1 MEGLSPSKS
10 KHEFYVDIAPD
21 FGFPLAIRPR
31 FQLNAVINRDP
42 DVPAMKVIILMMMM
56 MIIIMM
62 MMMKD
67 FADELILP
75 FLWAQDGF
83 SEPSQEMADAIR
95 SEFKHTSHLLETL
108 VNKPSLNGG
117 LVSRH
122 EKLYIFYKCFFR
134 FGVEAPSKLSLL
146 GGVALIAVGGA
157 LILSVLVKF
166 VMKYFL

>member
-42 DVPAMKVIILMMMM
+42 DVPAMKVMIMMM
-56 MIIIMM
+56 MIIMM
-62 MMMKD
+62 MITMMMKD

-108 VNKPSLNGG
+108 VNKPSRNGG
-117 LVSRH
+117 LVGRH
-122 EKLYIFYKCFFR
+122 EKLYIFYK
-134 FGVEAPSKLSLL
+134 
-146 GGVALIAVGGA
+146 
-157 LILSVLVKF
+157 
-166 VMKYFL
+166 

>member
-42 DVPAMKVIILMMMM
+42 DVPAMKVIIIMMMMM
-56 MIIIMM
+56 MITM

-122 EKLYIFYKCFFR
+122 EKLYIFYK
-134 FGVEAPSKLSLL
+134 
-146 GGVALIAVGGA
+146 
-157 LILSVLVKF
+157 
-166 VMKYFL
+166 

>member
-42 DVPAMKVIILMMMM
+42 DVPAMKVIIMMMMMM
-56 MIIIMM
+56 MIMIMM
-62 MMMKD
+62 MIKD

-95 SEFKHTSHLLETL
+95 SEFKQ
-108 VNKPSLNGG
+108 
-117 LVSRH
+117 
-122 EKLYIFYKCFFR
+122 KC
-134 FGVEAPSKLSLL
+134 
-146 GGVALIAVGGA
+146 
-157 LILSVLVKF
+157 
-166 VMKYFL
+166 

>member
-42 DVPAMKVIILMMMM
+42 DVPAMKVMMM
-56 MIIIMM
+56 MIIMSTM

-95 SEFKHTSHLLETL
+95 SEFKHNSHLLETL
-108 VNKPSLNGG
+108 VNKPSLNG
-117 LVSRH
+117 H
-122 EKLYIFYKCFFR
+122 EKLYIFYK
-134 FGVEAPSKLSLL
+134 
-146 GGVALIAVGGA
+146 
-157 LILSVLVKF
+157 
-166 VMKYFL
+166 